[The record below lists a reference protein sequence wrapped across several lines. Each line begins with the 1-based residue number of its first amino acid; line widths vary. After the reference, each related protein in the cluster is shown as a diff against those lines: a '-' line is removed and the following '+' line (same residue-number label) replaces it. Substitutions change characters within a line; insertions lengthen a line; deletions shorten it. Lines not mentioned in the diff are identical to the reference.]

1 MLAPDLRSEVRWLAS
16 GYLLNFSSGFGQTY
30 FIALFAGHLKA
41 ELAISD
47 GQFGGLYT
55 LGTLASAC
63 LLIWAGKAADIFPI
77 RWLGVGVMAGLA
89 LTALAMASVA
99 NAWMLA
105 FVLFGLRFFGQ
116 GMLTHVAMTAMAR
129 WFNRKRGRAL
139 SIASL
144 GLPSSEATLPLI
156 IVALIGLVGWRMTWV
171 AVAAALIVLLVPLL
185 IALLKRERIPT
196 VGGASPEHTTRPMH
210 RQWTRGEVIRSPLF
224 YALVPGILTS
234 PFVLTGILFNQ
245 VTIVEA
251 KGWQLSWFAASF
263 PVMAGAS
270 ILSALMAGWLVDRF
284 GARRLVAIF
293 LVPIG
298 LASLAMAGTANAAF
312 LPVIMAVIGL
322 SLGGSNTVWSAVWA
336 ELYGTEHLGAI
347 RALAT
352 AAVVFASALSPGLIG
367 ALLDAGIAL
376 ESQLAVM
383 GAACFAVALWTSALI
398 PRLNRLAEA

>member
-1 MLAPDLRSEVRWLAS
+1 MLAPDLRAEIRWLAS

-30 FIALFAGHLKA
+30 FIALFAGHLKT
-41 ELAISD
+41 ELAITD

-63 LLIWAGKAADIFPI
+63 LLMWAGKAADVFPI

-89 LTALAMASVA
+89 LTSLAMASVA

-144 GLPSSEATLPLI
+144 GLPSGEAVLPLI
-156 IVALIGLVGWRMTWV
+156 TVALIGLVGWRMTWV
-171 AVAAALIVLLVPLL
+171 AVAAALIALLVPLL
-185 IALLKRERIPT
+185 IALLQRERIPT
-196 VGGASPEHTTRPMH
+196 AGGAPLEPATLPLR
-210 RQWTRGEVIRSPLF
+210 RAWTRGEVIRNPLF
-224 YALVPGILTS
+224 YALMPGMLAS
-234 PFVLTGILFNQ
+234 PFVLTGIFFNQ

-284 GARRLVAIF
+284 GARRLLAVV
-293 LVPIG
+293 LVPTG
-298 LASLAMAGTANAAF
+298 AATLAMAMVGSAAF

-322 SLGGSNTVWSAVWA
+322 SLGSSATAWGAAWA

-347 RALAT
+347 RALA
-352 AAVVFASALSPGLIG
+352 AAAIVFATALSPGLIG
-367 ALLDAGIAL
+367 VLLDAGIAL
-376 ESQLAVM
+376 EAQLAVM
-383 GAACFAVALWTSALI
+383 GAGCFAVALWTGALV